1 MLKVFGFTRRHPR
14 LSHDEYRAGHVGYHN
29 SYGRRLNNIRGYL
42 LNVRAN
48 ANLADTAGPIATQL
62 SRGEPEGFDTLW
74 DAWGQLMFDT
84 LDDYL
89 AARAPS
95 RDRAGPEGLQEDP
108 VVALVG
114 GDGAHLYGG
123 SPFQF
128 HVAEHVAMPVRR
140 PEHKTFKLVQ
150 FGKKPADMSTDAFR
164 GYWAGRYAGHVNELP
179 GLRGHIIN
187 FRTDLDVMTGF
198 FPPDAD
204 AFTEQGTAVRNRF
217 YDAWDGIAELWF
229 DSAAQFADARSNAAV
244 GATLDALE
252 AELFGNVF
260 YREVDE
266 TVAVLP
272 KRDPAPPFYH
282 R

>member
-48 ANLADTAGPIATQL
+48 DPIEDRLGPAAATL
-62 SRGEPEGFDTLW
+62 SRAAPEQFDDLW

-89 AARAPS
+89 AARTPAK
-95 RDRAGPEGLQEDP
+95 DRAGPGGLQEDP
-108 VVALVG
+108 KVALVG

-128 HVAEHVAMPVRR
+128 HVVEHVAVPVRR
-140 PEHKTFKLVQ
+140 PERKIFKLVQ
-150 FGKKPADMSTDAFR
+150 FGKRNPDLTPEEFQA
-164 GYWAGRYAGHVNELP
+164 YWTGRYAAHVNQLP

-187 FRTDLDVMTGF
+187 FRTELDVMTDF
-198 FPPDAD
+198 FEPDAD
-204 AFTEQGTAVRNRF
+204 AFTPEGTAVRESF
-217 YDAWDGIAELWF
+217 YDCWDGIAELWF
-229 DSAAQFADARSNAAV
+229 DTAEQFVDGRCGTPLGAD
-244 GATLDALE
+244 LDELE
-252 AELFGNVF
+252 LGLFASVF

-272 KRDPAPPFYH
+272 KRDPAPAFYH

>member
-14 LSHDEYRAGHVGYHN
+14 LSHDDYRAGHVGYHN

-48 ANLADTAGPIATQL
+48 ADLAATVGPQAQPL
-62 SRGEPEGFDTLW
+62 NRGEPADFDDLW

-89 AARAPS
+89 AARSPS
-95 RDRAGPEGLQEDP
+95 RDHAGPNGLQEDP
-108 VVALVG
+108 VVAQVG

-128 HVAEHVAMPVRR
+128 HVAEHVAVPVRR
-140 PEHKTFKLVQ
+140 PERKTFKLVQ
-150 FGKKPADMSTDAFR
+150 FGKKPDDMPMEAFR
-164 GYWAGRYAGHVNELP
+164 GYWAGRYAGHVNQLP

-187 FRTDLDVMTGF
+187 FRTELDVMTGF

-204 AFTEQGTAVRNRF
+204 AFTTEGTAVRNRF

-229 DSAAQFADARSNAAV
+229 DSAEQFAAGRCGTEL
-244 GATLDALE
+244 GATLDGLE
-252 AELFGNVF
+252 AELFSSVF

-272 KRDPAPPFYH
+272 KRDPAPDFYH